1 MNADHII
8 VVAGGEVVERGSHEG
23 LIRADGKYA
32 ELWSKQVF
40 MKPKHK
46 DGKND
51 STPKEKKTKLV
62 TLVNDLTPEATS
74 TELAKVK
81 SSQTLLNLTD
91 DDNGDDPKKD
101 EDTKTPS
108 GHKKEV

>member
-8 VVAGGEVVERGSHEG
+8 VVAGGEIVERGSHED
-23 LIRADGKYA
+23 LIRTDGKYA

-46 DGKND
+46 DGKSD
-51 STPKEKKTKLV
+51 STPKEKRSKLV

-81 SSQTLLNLTD
+81 SAQTPLNLMD
-91 DDNGDDPKKD
+91 DDST
-101 EDTKTPS
+101 DTSKQDVDAKTPS